1 MDSTENTTMQT
12 PPQSTPPY
20 TAPPAGPGP
29 APAGPYNG
37 PLALQFN
44 TGRKFAL
51 LKEKSFLRK
60 DIPDLFPSTGDPA
73 VAVVRENPSDPN
85 VIGLTNC
92 SRSIWTAAMP
102 DGSQRSV
109 DAGKSIKLVP
119 GMVIT
124 FGNNNQ
130 AQVVPLSSGSAFI
143 AQYGKLMGIGAAA
156 LVVVVVLI
164 VALTRG
170 GGGTSTAAVADAKKA
185 VFFIFNKADQ
195 GEGSG
200 FFIDNQGHALTNNHV
215 TGSAQ
220 IVRVQLADG
229 QALDAKVLKTDPA
242 LDVSLLEIPTKG
254 NPYLEM
260 SSAYDLKAGQ
270 DLWTIGYPLGDA
282 VSYTDSSVSKGVF
295 SGLRDAKTAFADI
308 PTQPKGSQLV
318 QTDAEI
324 NHGNSGGAIVIND
337 GHVVAISRLIRR
349 ELPGQNS
356 TQAVTGLNF
365 GIPIDEV
372 RKTFLPGT
380 AVDSLAIK

>member
-1 MDSTENTTMQT
+1 MQT

-156 LVVVVVLI
+156 LVVVLFFD
-164 VALTRG
+164 LLEL
-170 GGGTSTAAVADAKKA
+170 VAD
-185 VFFIFNKADQ
+185 DR
-195 GEGSG
+195 G
-200 FFIDNQGHALTNNHV
+200 DALGPRQDV
-215 TGSAQ
+215 EQ
-220 IVRVQLADG
+220 VCDVVEDLAI
-229 QALDAKVLKTDPA
+229 L
-242 LDVSLLEIPTKG
+242 
-254 NPYLEM
+254 
-260 SSAYDLKAGQ
+260 GQ
-270 DLWTIGYPLGDA
+270 DLLLLQRGEPLQLHLQDALCLRFGETIAVFVQPELGRQA
-282 VSYTDSSVSKGVF
+282 IGPRTG
-295 SGLRDAKTAFADI
+295 DI
-308 PTQPKGSQLV
+308 GSRQHLLH
-318 QTDAEI
+318 Q
-324 NHGNSGGAIVIND
+324 
-337 GHVVAISRLIRR
+337 
-349 ELPGQNS
+349 
-356 TQAVTGLNF
+356 
-365 GIPIDEV
+365 
-372 RKTFLPGT
+372 
-380 AVDSLAIK
+380 